1 MTWIP
6 IFSVSSLDFEGD
18 LDLLKNIMDSFE
30 HKIQFKNGYKF
41 SPDAKLAMGWWFYEI
56 FVKIEFFKNLVRM
69 EHQINPKI
77 KDERDIVLIIQ
88 NQLKKN
94 NSKARIKIVSKPSIF
109 TKYWTWLLK

>member
-1 MTWIP
+1 
-6 IFSVSSLDFEGD
+6 
-18 LDLLKNIMDSFE
+18 MDSFAQ
-30 HKIQFKNGYKF
+30 KIRFENGYKF